1 MMVDSLVGQ
10 KLKQRRDEL
19 NLSLRALAAQTDL
32 SAAFLSQIERGK
44 SNPSLNSL
52 QRIAKTLGV
61 PLHFFLTT
69 PNDSSI
75 RNDLNLSVSTY
86 KAKGKFA

>member
-1 MMVDSLVGQ
+1 MIVYSLVGQ

-19 NLSLRALAAQTDL
+19 NLSLRALGAQTGL

-61 PLHFFLTT
+61 PLHYFLANQ
-69 PNDSSI
+69 NDSKI
-75 RNDLNLSVSTY
+75 RKDHNLTFSTDN
-86 KAKGKFA
+86 AKGKIV

>member
-61 PLHFFLTT
+61 PLHFFLTN
-69 PNDSSI
+69 PNDSTT
-75 RNDLNLSVSTY
+75 RKELNLTVS
-86 KAKGKFA
+86 KVNDKGNLA

>member
-32 SAAFLSQIERGK
+32 SAAFLSQIECGK
-44 SNPSLNSL
+44 SNPSLQSL

-61 PLHFFLTT
+61 PLHYFLTSPT
-69 PNDSSI
+69 DSTI
-75 RNDLNLSVSTY
+75 RKDMNLSDSINN
-86 KAKGKFA
+86 AKGQLV

>member
-19 NLSLRALAAQTDL
+19 KLSLRALAAQTDL

-52 QRIAKTLGV
+52 QRIAKTLEV
-61 PLHFFLTT
+61 PLHFFLTI
-69 PNDSSI
+69 PNDPTI
-75 RNDLNLSVSTY
+75 GKDLNLRVSSV
-86 KAKGKFA
+86 KAQGKLV

>member
-1 MMVDSLVGQ
+1 MVDSLVGQ

-19 NLSLRALAAQTDL
+19 KLSLRTAAQTGL
-32 SAAFLSQIERGK
+32 SAAFLSQIEHGK

-61 PLHFFLTT
+61 PLHFFLTI
-69 PNDSSI
+69 PNDSTI
-75 RNDLNLSVSTY
+75 GKDINLNVASV
-86 KAKGKFA
+86 KAKGELV

>member
-1 MMVDSLVGQ
+1 MMVDSLIGQ

-19 NLSLRALAAQTDL
+19 NLSLRALAAQTGL
-32 SAAFLSQIERGK
+32 SAAFLSQIECGK

-52 QRIAKTLGV
+52 QRIAKSLGV

-69 PNDSSI
+69 QKDLTI
-75 RNDLNLSVSTY
+75 QKELNLTVS
-86 KAKGKFA
+86 KENDKGNQA

>member
-19 NLSLRALAAQTDL
+19 NLSLRALAAQTGL
-32 SAAFLSQIERGK
+32 SAVFLSQIERGK

-61 PLHFFLTT
+61 PLHFFLT
-69 PNDSSI
+69 NQKDSTI
-75 RNDLNLSVSTY
+75 RKGQNLTVSTDI
-86 KAKGKFA
+86 AKGKLV